1 MYSSVVLHKLLQN
14 QILLIQNT
22 LLSNQVFITFPE
34 FTSFKSVLLV
44 SPGIDFRLVVTGS
57 CYLVLESSG
66 GTCLPCQEIGLLY
79 PIPALKT
86 TVNQFFE

>member
-14 QILLIQNT
+14 QILVKQNT
-22 LLSNQVFITFPE
+22 LLSNQGFITFPE
-34 FTSFKSVLLV
+34 FTSFKSVLLA

-66 GTCLPCQEIGLLY
+66 GTWLALPGDWAFILHPSPENHCE
-79 PIPALKT
+79 PI
-86 TVNQFFE
+86 F